1 METERYIVAI
11 DLGTTRISLTV
22 AKTDMGNVD
31 IVFHGNE
38 PSAGVNRGSVQ
49 NPRNAAEVVRRL
61 VARAEEE
68 LEIKIEQAVVGYPKY
83 YIREISAEASME
95 IDASSEITEETIAA
109 LKDIADSK
117 IQIEDIETI
126 YASLSQSFGD
136 NESIGIREDD
146 MVGRMSDYIEGN
158 FKVFIGR
165 KSHTD
170 AIENVFNKVGICP
183 IRKYFTPSTTA
194 EAVLDAS
201 EMENGVALVDMG
213 GGVTSVSVFVGGVLR
228 HYASIPFGGR
238 SVTYDVRSQCAI
250 DEDLA
255 ENVKMGFGNC
265 LSDRLQSL
273 SDRILRIKS
282 TSSDRDSSKHIPVK
296 LLAEIIEARERE
308 IIDAILY
315 EIEQSG
321 CADELRCG
329 LVITGGAVE
338 MGGLMTLWQEMS
350 GYNVRTGYA
359 KNRFSAECLDVR
371 RTDITTNIGMI
382 LAAREEHNLNC
393 ARPASTVEAPL
404 TTMFEPEEKVEEV
417 KAAEPVKPEKPAEQD
432 VPKDKGRNSTKPAKE
447 GRKKSGGF
455 FDGLFEGMIYS
466 DEQA

>member
-11 DLGTTRISLTV
+11 DLGTTRTSLTV
-22 AKTDMGNVD
+22 AKTDMGNID
-31 IVFHGNE
+31 IVFHE
-38 PSAGVNRGSVQ
+38 SAPSAGVNRGSVQ
-49 NPRNAAEVVRRL
+49 NPRNAAEVIRGL
-61 VARAEEE
+61 VSKAETD
-68 LEIKIEQAVVGYPKY
+68 LDIKIEQAVVGYPKY
-83 YIREISAEASME
+83 YIREVTAEASME
-95 IDASSEITEETIAA
+95 IDASSEISEETIAA
-109 LKDIADSK
+109 LKDMAESK
-117 IQIEDIETI
+117 VQIEEIETI

-136 NESIGIREDD
+136 NDSIGIREDD

-213 GGVTSVSVFVGGVLR
+213 GGVTSVSVFLGGVLR

-250 DEDLA
+250 DDELA
-255 ENVKMGFGNC
+255 ENIKKGFGVC

-273 SDRILRIKS
+273 SDRIIRIKS
-282 TSSDRDSSKHIPVK
+282 PSSERDSSKHIPVK
-296 LLAEIIEARERE
+296 LLPEIIEPRERE
-308 IIDAILY
+308 STDAILY

-338 MGGLMTLWQEMS
+338 MGGVNTLWQEMS

-359 KNRFSAECLDVR
+359 RNRFSAECLDVR

-393 ARPASTVEAPL
+393 ARPASTVEKPL
-404 TTMFEPEEKVEEV
+404 NNMFEPEP
-417 KAAEPVKPEKPAEQD
+417 EPVKPEPEPEPVKREPVEKPRAAAK
-432 VPKDKGRNSTKPAKE
+432 PKTEPK
-447 GRKKSGGF
+447 KKSGGF
-455 FDGLFEGMIYS
+455 FGGLFEEMMNS